1 VKTSATHPLKT
12 IATLLDLSERRVQQL
27 SREGVIPKS
36 ERGRYELVP
45 AVQGYVHYLRDRNI
59 NPEVIS
65 LDVARQR
72 KTAAEAELAEIEL
85 AKARAD
91 VVSIEDVAKRW
102 DSILSG
108 VRARMLALP
117 TKVAPMV
124 THENDQGIVKE
135 CIENV
140 IHTALGE
147 LSAGLSDDAGGG
159 NEPDAY
165 LREEPAEDVAAAVAT
180 GLPLTTQN
188 IDEPGIRE
196 MYGADYVLVRPDGH
210 VAWRGNDLPKDA
222 AAVIDTI
229 RGM

>member
-1 VKTSATHPLKT
+1 MADPATHPLGT
-12 IATLLDLSERRVQQL
+12 IAKLLDLSERRVQQL
-27 SREGVIPKS
+27 SREGVIPKA

-45 AVQGYVHYLRDRNI
+45 AVRGYIHYLRDR
-59 NPEVIS
+59 S
-65 LDVARQR
+65 LDVGVVSIDVARQR

-91 VVSIEDVAKRW
+91 VASIEDVAKRW
-102 DSILSG
+102 DAILSG

-135 CIENV
+135 CIENA

-159 NEPDAY
+159 NEPDAG
-165 LREEPAEDVAAAVAT
+165 LSEELAENVSAT
-180 GLPLTTQN
+180 KAKNKRVGRS
-188 IDEPGIRE
+188 GKKAKS
-196 MYGADYVLVRPDGH
+196 GG
-210 VAWRGNDLPKDA
+210 
-222 AAVIDTI
+222 
-229 RGM
+229 